1 MSGAEVLCEDGF
13 LPLTFPGSDPC
24 SVSLLLPI
32 LTSMACA
39 LGHLHVARASLSTA
53 VSGEFHFGA
62 QRLPV
67 LSVVAATS
75 PPACRDAGKGLHL
88 LMARRRV
95 TWQKRTWDGRCPRAI
110 LETTV
115 CHSLPP
121 CCSSGPEMQVQPPAP
136 PGCGAEPSRL
146 LPSIPLSSSLT
157 FLLPEP
163 SSPPLATAHDLPL
176 TGGPSRLLAMFP
188 ALVFS
193 PLAFCLVACF
203 PPGTSLFRR
212 ASAIYEA
219 TPVHQTALFPGHS
232 DRPVTVFSMRSV

>member
-1 MSGAEVLCEDGF
+1 
-13 LPLTFPGSDPC
+13 
-24 SVSLLLPI
+24 
-32 LTSMACA
+32 MACA
-39 LGHLHVARASLSTA
+39 PGHLHVARASLSTA

-62 QRLPV
+62 QQLPV

-95 TWQKRTWDGRCPRAI
+95 TLQKRTWDGRCPRAI

-136 PGCGAEPSRL
+136 PGCGADPSRL

-157 FLLPEP
+157 FLLPELP
-163 SSPPLATAHDLPL
+163 SPPPATAHDLPL

-203 PPGTSLFRR
+203 PPAPRFFGERVPFMKRHLYIRPRSFQGVLTDQSRFSPCGLCDF
-212 ASAIYEA
+212 I
-219 TPVHQTALFPGHS
+219 PPLLGIVH
-232 DRPVTVFSMRSV
+232 R